1 MTDAAVNASQ
11 GEVED
16 AYRRQLYSVVDG
28 DLDALNEL
36 LADDYTARHITGY
49 EQPKAEWLAEMC
61 EGQFDYHRIEVE
73 SLDVLADGDAA
84 TVVSHALVTVT
95 IGGGRGRWP
104 LKSTVRFERRV
115 GTWIATAA
123 GSTTY

>member
-1 MTDAAVNASQ
+1 MTDAAVNAAQ

-36 LADDYTARHITGY
+36 LADDYTARHITGD

-84 TVVSHALVTVT
+84 TVVSHASVTVS